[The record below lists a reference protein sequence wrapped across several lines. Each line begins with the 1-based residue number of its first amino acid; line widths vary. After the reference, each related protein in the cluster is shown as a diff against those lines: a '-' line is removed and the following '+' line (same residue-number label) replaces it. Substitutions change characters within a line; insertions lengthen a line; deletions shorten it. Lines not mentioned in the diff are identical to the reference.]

1 MAVIGSN
8 PRLHRVRCDSEFQK
22 LARAGFITE
31 LHTAVEEGAYP
42 RSGFHHP
49 TLAIGD
55 HLELVIGKKC
65 IRLVQDRQPL
75 YEVIEIGL
83 ERDDDD
89 QSWVWLIGFKKLELK
104 Q

>member
-8 PRLHRVRCDSEFQK
+8 PRLHRVGCDSEFQK
-22 LARAGFITE
+22 LARAGFVTE
-31 LHTAVEEGAYP
+31 LHIAVEDGTYP

-55 HLELVIGKKC
+55 HLELVIGRNG

-83 ERDDDD
+83 ERDDDK
-89 QSWVWLIGFKKLELK
+89 QSWLWLIGFKKLEIS
-104 Q
+104 